1 MRDLFKN
8 KFFIAIV
15 IAAVLLTAVPS
26 ILYAAGVPL
35 PLRNIVNV
43 IVTPF
48 EKGFGYIT
56 DAIDGFVSYY
66 TKFDDLVAENAA
78 LKKENAALRERLYN
92 AEQIEKSNEYLT
104 GFLEMKRAHTDFT
117 FAEATVIGSGSGN
130 YMTVFTVDRG
140 TAHGIAVGMPVVS
153 EAGVIGYVDEAGLTW
168 AKVRTLVESSSSI
181 GGYIERTEEL
191 GLIEGSFDLSRQGLC
206 EITYLAADS
215 DVRVGDRVLTSG
227 YGSVYPRDL
236 VIGYVTEIIPDEY
249 SRTLTARITPAATL
263 EDLRKVMIITDYETV
278 TESPSAE

>member
-1 MRDLFKN
+1 M
-8 KFFIAIV
+8 
-15 IAAVLLTAVPS
+15 
-26 ILYAAGVPL
+26 
-35 PLRNIVNV
+35 
-43 IVTPF
+43 
-48 EKGFGYIT
+48 
-56 DAIDGFVSYY
+56 
-66 TKFDDLVAENAA
+66 
-78 LKKENAALRERLYN
+78 YN
-92 AEQIEKSNEYLT
+92 AEQIEKTNGYLT

-117 FAEATVIGSGSGN
+117 FAEATVIGRGSGN
-130 YMTVFTVDRG
+130 YITVFTVDRG
-140 TAHGIAVGMPVVS
+140 TAHGIAAGMPVVS

-168 AKVRTLVESSSSI
+168 AKVRTLVESTSSI

-191 GLIEGSFDLSRQGLC
+191 GLIEGNFDLSSAGLC

-227 YGSVYPRDL
+227 YGSIYPRDL

-263 EDLRKVMIITDYETV
+263 TDLRKVMIITDYETV